1 MKKVLFA
8 LLLSI
13 GFCFAA
19 NLDTA
24 KTQAYWTAY
33 KFANKTAVK
42 GTFSDMQFKF
52 SNGSGISG
60 TLVGATAKASL
71 DKVSTGNPVSEEN
84 LTLGFFQ
91 KFEGKDIRVKIEQV
105 IEGENQGTVLAKITM
120 NKKMQ
125 LVPMQYEI
133 KDNQLVAKGV
143 IDVLSFKLNTALE
156 SLAKVCKDLHE
167 GYTWSQ
173 VEVGFIIPLK

>member
-8 LLLSI
+8 SLLSLS
-13 GFCFAA
+13 FCFGVS
-19 NLDTA
+19 LDTS

-33 KFANKTAVK
+33 KFANKTGVK
-42 GTFSDMQFKF
+42 GTFKDIKFKF
-52 SNGSGISG
+52 SNGKGISG
-60 TLVGATAKASL
+60 TLTGATAKAEL

-91 KFEGKDIRVKIEQV
+91 KFDGKDIRVKIEQV
-105 IEGENQGTVLAKITM
+105 IEGENQGTIRAKITM
-120 NKKMQ
+120 NKKTQ
-125 LVPMQYEI
+125 FVPMQYEI

-143 IDVLSFKLNTALE
+143 IDVLSFNLNTALA
-156 SLAKVCKDLHE
+156 SLAEVCKDLHE

-173 VEVGFIIPLK
+173 VEVGFVVPLK

>member
-8 LLLSI
+8 SLLSLS
-13 GFCFAA
+13 FCFGAS
-19 NLDTA
+19 LDTS

-42 GTFSDMQFKF
+42 GTFKDIKFKF
-52 SNGSGISG
+52 SNGNDIRGE
-60 TLVGATAKASL
+60 LLGATARIDLS
-71 DKVSTGNPVSEEN
+71 KVSTGNPVSEEN

-91 KFEGKDIRVKIEQV
+91 KFSSKDIRVKIEQV
-105 IEGENQGTVLAKITM
+105 TEGDNQGTILARITM
-120 NKKMQ
+120 NKKTQ

-133 KDNQLVAKGV
+133 KDNQFIAKGV
-143 IDVLSFKLNTALE
+143 IDVLSFKLDGALE

-173 VEVGFIIPLK
+173 VEVGFVIPLK